1 MKWRCE
7 ELKCFEAA
15 CGIGRSSSSGG
26 GGGGGGGGGRS
37 SCSSSSSSSSSSS
50 YLSEVNPPADS
61 LVSFRCH
68 YRQQADKL
76 IGDVIWVKDMKRV
89 SLTDLTQVR
98 EEQEDVVLTLK
109 PQDDRSGFYLR
120 YDKTEA
126 AYQLYH
132 VFALVEK
139 TVKKSGRTKPW
150 SV

>member
-1 MKWRCE
+1 M
-7 ELKCFEAA
+7 
-15 CGIGRSSSSGG
+15 SG
-26 GGGGGGGGGRS
+26 
-37 SCSSSSSSSSSSS
+37 

-76 IGDVIWVKDMKRV
+76 IGDVIWVKDMKKV

-98 EEQEDVVLTLK
+98 EEQEAVVLTLK
-109 PQDDRSGFYLR
+109 PQDDRSGFYSCLV
-120 YDKTEA
+120 YDRTEA

-132 VFALVEK
+132 VFVLIEK